1 MGGSKSLRSG
11 FRFVKKHLL
20 GVYTSGFGIIIN
32 NTLMNNL
39 EDYKEISMDQ
49 AIHMNV
55 EELSTITNNNGEVWV
70 YLKEIGGDGMYK
82 MYVSPEL
89 EQEELEQQEDA
100 DAHRELEVHGDMY
113 EEMMADIEL
122 SRDDY
127 DVSQCPYSGIWE

>member
-1 MGGSKSLRSG
+1 
-11 FRFVKKHLL
+11 
-20 GVYTSGFGIIIN
+20 
-32 NTLMNNL
+32 MNNL

-70 YLKEIGGDGMYK
+70 YLKEIGGDGLYK

-89 EQEELEQQEDA
+89 EEEELEQQEDA
-100 DAHRELEVHGDMY
+100 DAYRELEVHGEMY

-122 SRDDY
+122 SRGDY
-127 DVSQCPYSGIWE
+127 DVSQCPYSGTWE